1 MVSYDE
7 LAGRVVLITGGAN
20 GIGLAM
26 VEAFHA
32 PGAVVCFCDLDEK
45 AGSSLAKRLG
55 DRADVEEDKH

>member
-1 MVSYDE
+1 MASYDE

-32 PGAVVCFCDLDEK
+32 QGAVAVSYTHL
-45 AGSSLAKRLG
+45 
-55 DRADVEEDKH
+55 RAHEP